1 MPHPMRLLMLTLVA
15 WTGLA
20 ACGGGGASSADITQV
35 AANAVSTTVTTT
47 ASTAATTADGTP
59 VSASQAAAAGLP
71 TPGLSSALPSGLA
84 SALSLTLPRPALAAA
99 DLAVLIAEGDALSEA
114 IGLAYQRAR
123 GIPEANM
130 VRVPVPAGSDVISAP
145 VFATL
150 KAAID
155 AKLPAQAQATLVT
168 WAQPSRVQGAC
179 SMGITSALAF
189 GYSAAHCGGCARTAA
204 SAYFDSD
211 SSRPYTDLQIRPSMM
226 LGAATLDAA
235 LALINR
241 GVAADGS
248 QPTGTGY
255 LLRTRDAA
263 RSVRYTDY
271 LALPAAWASAP
282 GLALRTLD
290 GSVASAAE
298 LDVQFISHQRDVLFY
313 FTGLASVPQL
323 GSNQFLPGAA
333 ADHLTS
339 FGGLLPGGNGQMPA
353 TDWLA
358 AGATASYGT
367 VEEPCNHVD
376 KFPKAS
382 VLIEHYLRGATLIE
396 AYWKSVAWPGQ
407 GLFVGEPLARPWNQ
421 APSLL
426 VEGNELVLRTRSLR
440 RHGVYRV
447 DFRAVGST
455 TWAPLASLTAGQP
468 RPITW
473 RVALPASTAGGQLRW
488 MGPCVLAPSLMCV
501 LGQWG

>member
-1 MPHPMRLLMLTLVA
+1 MPHPMRPLVLTLVA
-15 WTGLA
+15 WAGLA
-20 ACGGGGASSADITQV
+20 ACGGGGASNGDSTQV
-35 AANAVSTTVTTT
+35 AALVA
-47 ASTAATTADGTP
+47 ASPAA
-59 VSASQAAAAGLP
+59 SASPPPAAMLP
-71 TPGLSSALPSGLA
+71 TSALPP
-84 SALSLTLPRPALAAA
+84 TLPRASLAAA

-123 GIPEANM
+123 AIPQANM
-130 VRVPVPAGSDVISAP
+130 VRVPVPAGSDVISEAA
-145 VFATL
+145 FATL

-155 AKLPAQAQATLVT
+155 ARLPAQAQATLVT

-189 GYSAAHCGGCARTAA
+189 GYSDAQCGGCARTAA

-211 SSRPYTDLQIRPSMM
+211 STQPYTDLQIRPSMM
-226 LGAATLDAA
+226 LGAATLAA
-235 LALINR
+235 AQALIDR

-248 QPTGTGY
+248 QPAGTGY
-255 LLRTRDAA
+255 LLRTSDVA
-263 RSVRYTDY
+263 RSVRYADY
-271 LALPAAWASAP
+271 LALPAAWATAP

-290 GSVASAAE
+290 GSVASGAG
-298 LDVQFISHQRDVLFY
+298 LDLQFISNQSDVLFY

-323 GSNQFLPGAA
+323 ASNHFLPGAA

-339 FGGLLPGGNGQMPA
+339 FGGLLPGGNSQMPA

-421 APSLL
+421 APSALI
-426 VEGNELVLRTRSLR
+426 EGHELVLRTRSLR
-440 RHGVYRV
+440 RNGSYRV
-447 DFRAVGST
+447 DFRAAGSS
-455 TWAPLASLTAGQP
+455 TWLALASLTAGQP

-473 RVALPASTAGGQLRW
+473 RVPLPASTAGGQLRW
-488 MGPCVLAPSLMCV
+488 VGPCALAPGLVCV
-501 LGQWG
+501 LGESG

>member
-1 MPHPMRLLMLTLVA
+1 MPEPMRLLMLTLVA
-15 WTGLA
+15 WVGLT
-20 ACGGGGASSADITQV
+20 ACGGGGASNGDSAQATGSSATRLTGSDGALT
-35 AANAVSTTVTTT
+35 ALSTL
-47 ASTAATTADGTP
+47 P
-59 VSASQAAAAGLP
+59 IAAAALQP
-71 TPGLSSALPSGLA
+71 PS
-84 SALSLTLPRPALAAA
+84 LPRPALVAA

-130 VRVPVPAGSDVISAP
+130 VRVPVPAGSDVISEAA
-145 VFATL
+145 FATL
-150 KAAID
+150 KASID
-155 AKLPAQAQATLVT
+155 ARLPAQAQATLVT

-189 GYSAAHCGGCARTAA
+189 GYSAAQCGGCARTAA

-211 SSRPYTDLQIRPSMM
+211 SSRPFTDLQIRPSMM

-263 RSVRYTDY
+263 RSVRYSDY
-271 LALPAAWASAP
+271 LALPAAWSTAP
-282 GLALRTLD
+282 GLALRILD
-290 GSVASAAE
+290 GSVTSTAG
-298 LDVQFISHQRDVLFY
+298 LDLQFISHQRDVLFY

-323 GSNQFLPGAA
+323 DSNQFLPGAA

-339 FGGLLPGGNGQMPA
+339 SGGLLPGGNGQMPA

-367 VEEPCNHVD
+367 VEEPCNHAD
-376 KFPKAS
+376 KFPQAS

-421 APSLL
+421 APTALI
-426 VEGNELVLRTRSLR
+426 EGNELVLRTRSLR
-440 RHGVYRV
+440 RNGNYRIE
-447 DFRAVGST
+447 FRVAGSS
-455 TWAPLASLTAGQP
+455 TWLALASLTAGQP

-488 MGPCVLAPSLMCV
+488 TGPCALAPSSVCV
-501 LGQWG
+501 LGESG

>member
-1 MPHPMRLLMLTLVA
+1 MPHPMRRLMLTLLA
-15 WTGLA
+15 WAGLA
-20 ACGGGGASSADITQV
+20 ACGGGGASNGDSPAV
-35 AANAVSTTVTTT
+35 AALGV
-47 ASTAATTADGTP
+47 ASPATNDSALAPASASAAPAATLPAAVLPP
-59 VSASQAAAAGLP
+59 VLP
-71 TPGLSSALPSGLA
+71 P
-84 SALSLTLPRPALAAA
+84 TLPRPALAAA
-99 DLAVLIAEGDALSEA
+99 DLAVLIADGDALSEA

-130 VRVPVPAGSDVISAP
+130 VRVPVPAGSDVISEAA
-145 VFATL
+145 FAAL

-155 AKLPAQAQATLVT
+155 ARLPARAQATLVT

-189 GYSAAHCGGCARTAA
+189 GYSAAQCGGCARTAA

-211 SSRPYTDLQIRPSMM
+211 SAQPYTDLKIRPSMM

-235 LALINR
+235 LALIQR
-241 GVAADGS
+241 GLAADGS
-248 QPTGTGY
+248 QPAGTGY
-255 LLRTRDAA
+255 LLRTGDAA
-263 RSVRYTDY
+263 RSVRYPDY
-271 LALPAAWASAP
+271 PALPGAWATAP
-282 GLALRTLD
+282 GLALRYVDASLPSGAGLD
-290 GSVASAAE
+290 
-298 LDVQFISHQRDVLFY
+298 LQFISNQHDVLFY

-376 KFPKAS
+376 KFPRAS

-421 APSLL
+421 APTALI
-426 VEGNELVLRTRSLR
+426 EGHELVLRTRSLR
-440 RHGVYRV
+440 RNSTYRV
-447 DFRAVGST
+447 DFKAVGSSSWT
-455 TWAPLASLTAGQP
+455 TLSSMTAGQP

-473 RVALPASTAGGQLRW
+473 RVPLPASTTGGQLRW
-488 MGPCVLAPSLMCV
+488 LGPCALAPNAMCV
-501 LGQWG
+501 LGESG